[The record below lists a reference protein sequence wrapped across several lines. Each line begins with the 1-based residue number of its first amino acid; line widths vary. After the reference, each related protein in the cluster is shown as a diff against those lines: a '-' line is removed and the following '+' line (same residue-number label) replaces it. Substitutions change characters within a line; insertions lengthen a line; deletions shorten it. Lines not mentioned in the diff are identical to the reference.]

1 MSEALDVTL
10 RLDLKDPGKAESVM
24 KALIPDN
31 VNFPK
36 GLSMN
41 MHVEG
46 STLVLSFRNAGKFD
60 SLIATIDEVL
70 EHILVMYKVLE

>member
-1 MSEALDVTL
+1 
-10 RLDLKDPGKAESVM
+10 
-24 KALIPDN
+24 
-31 VNFPK
+31 
-36 GLSMN
+36 